1 MEHTMNVPLTEG
13 QLYFAMVLQTFL
25 LVWFIVF
32 PIILIRKINY
42 LIAIIEDKFYPE
54 NESQSE

>member
-42 LIAIIEDKFYPE
+42 LIAMIEDKLYPE

>member
-1 MEHTMNVPLTEG
+1 MEHTMSVPLTEG

-32 PIILIRKINY
+32 PIVLIRKINY
-42 LIAIIEDKFYPE
+42 LIAMIEEKFYPD
-54 NESQSE
+54 NEPESE

>member
-42 LIAIIEDKFYPE
+42 LIAMIEDKFYPE